1 MDPTSETAPVP
12 ADAVVL
18 DEAVLTKSS
27 DKAATKKWL
36 FVGILVI
43 FSLVTILMLVLWLFN
58 NMNSGKANDA
68 GELDL
73 SLTEIAS
80 LQDDI
85 DFGASELDGLDGT
98 PAETELDTFLN
109 DLDAQLDDINNN
121 TDLSDFQDP

>member
-36 FVGILVI
+36 FVGRLVI

-58 NMNSGKANDA
+58 NMNSGKANDS

>member
-1 MDPTSETAPVP
+1 
-12 ADAVVL
+12 
-18 DEAVLTKSS
+18 
-27 DKAATKKWL
+27 
-36 FVGILVI
+36 
-43 FSLVTILMLVLWLFN
+43 
-58 NMNSGKANDA
+58 MNSGKANDS

>member
-58 NMNSGKANDA
+58 NMNSGKANDS